1 MLHKIN
7 LIIKKGQMI
16 SVIGKSG
23 SGKTTLINIM
33 LGLLKPTDGSINID
47 GKNRDLNNPNWQSS
61 IGYVPQDVYLFDD
74 TIENNIV
81 FGRNNLSERE
91 KNLRIKNLI
100 KILGLGE
107 LISTMNNG
115 IKTIVGEK
123 GTRISGGEKQRIG
136 MARALYLNP
145 EIIILDEASSSL
157 DIPLENLI
165 FKNLKKYYKNKTI
178 ISCHIENS
186 SKIF

>member
-1 MLHKIN
+1 
-7 LIIKKGQMI
+7 
-16 SVIGKSG
+16 
-23 SGKTTLINIM
+23 M
-33 LGLLKPTDGSINID
+33 LGLLKPKEGLISID
-47 GKNRDLNNPNWQSS
+47 GKKRDLDNPNWQSR

-81 FGRNNLSERE
+81 FGRNNFSEKE
-91 KNLRIKNLI
+91 KNLRIKKLI
-100 KILGLGE
+100 KILGLSE
-107 LISTMNNG
+107 FISSMNSG

-157 DIPLENLI
+157 DLPLEDLI

-178 ISCHIENS
+178 ISISHR
-186 SKIF
+186 KIPLKYSNKVYDIKSYDY